1 MLKLVLVAFFLLISS
16 VPSWSRSSEEYP
28 VSCDVVWGAVKD
40 TLYSNPRDYGI
51 QSMNNVEWR
60 ASFIVLGNLTVFTDR
75 VELRTTDS
83 GCAMKT
89 NIIQIGPDNSDWRRF
104 HKRVGRAID
113 KMQAASG
120 APATPGAKTE
130 TETPK
135 KTGPPS

>member
-1 MLKLVLVAFFLLISS
+1 MLKLALVAFFLLIFC
-16 VPSWSRSSEEYP
+16 VPGYCTSPEEYS
-28 VSCDVVWGAVKD
+28 VSCDVLWAAVKD

-75 VELRTTDS
+75 VELTTTDI
-83 GCAMKT
+83 GCKMRS

-113 KMQAASG
+113 KVQATSG
-120 APATPGAKTE
+120 APASPAGKAE
-130 TETPK
+130 APK
-135 KTGPPS
+135 KPGPPS